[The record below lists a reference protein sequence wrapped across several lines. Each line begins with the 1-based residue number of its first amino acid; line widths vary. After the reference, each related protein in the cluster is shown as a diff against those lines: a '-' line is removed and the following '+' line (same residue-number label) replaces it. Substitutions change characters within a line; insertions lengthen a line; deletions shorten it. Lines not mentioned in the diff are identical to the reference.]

1 MALMS
6 ALINGIHATE
16 FTGSVTIIKTLII
29 AQLMAMHTDNAML
42 VRLLGTVLLVH
53 GIHATFIISSVT
65 IIKIGT
71 IVQYIVITKESLRNQ
86 WKIY

>member
-6 ALINGIHATE
+6 ALINGIYATE

-71 IVQYIVITKESLRNQ
+71 IVQYIVITEESLRNQ
-86 WKIY
+86 WKIH